1 MISARTLFTS
11 FFLILLVSVLGTAQ
25 AQSVTEVR
33 DVDSFTRLHMK
44 SVGDVTL
51 TQGDEVRVEVVA
63 PNQEIIDKIR
73 TEVRGDRL
81 VIDTDFD
88 NRSRGFMDWLFGDDD
103 SLDGDDLEF
112 RITMA
117 EIREVRVDGTGDV
130 EGTTPIEADLF
141 DIQLSGTGDVDF
153 DLNVNTLKT
162 RISGTGDADL
172 RGTARSHD
180 ISVSG
185 TGDVEAGDLESEQVD
200 VRVSGTGDC
209 TVYVTGTLDASV
221 SGLGD
226 VRYRGNPSEVNT
238 SASGLGSIK
247 PYDN

>member
-1 MISARTLFTS
+1 MISTRTLLAS
-11 FFLILLVSVLGTAQ
+11 FLLFLLVSAPGWVQ
-25 AQSVTEVR
+25 AQPVTEVR
-33 DVDSFTRLHMK
+33 DVDSFTRLHVK

-51 TQGDEVRVEVVA
+51 TQGDELRVEIIA
-63 PNQEIIDKIR
+63 PTQEIIDKIR

-88 NRSRGFMDWLFGDDD
+88 SGSRGIMDWLFGGDD

-112 RITMA
+112 RITMSDIR
-117 EIREVRVDGTGDV
+117 EIRIDGTGDI
-130 EGTTPIEADLF
+130 EGTTPIEADQL
-141 DIQLSGTGDVDF
+141 DIRISGTGDADF
-153 DLNVNTLKT
+153 DLNVNTLET
-162 RISGTGDADL
+162 RISGTGDAEL
-172 RGTARSHD
+172 RGVARSHD
-180 ISVSG
+180 ISISG
-185 TGDVEAGDLESEQVD
+185 TGDVEAGDLETEQAE

-238 SASGLGSIK
+238 SASGLGSIE
-247 PYDN
+247 PYDD